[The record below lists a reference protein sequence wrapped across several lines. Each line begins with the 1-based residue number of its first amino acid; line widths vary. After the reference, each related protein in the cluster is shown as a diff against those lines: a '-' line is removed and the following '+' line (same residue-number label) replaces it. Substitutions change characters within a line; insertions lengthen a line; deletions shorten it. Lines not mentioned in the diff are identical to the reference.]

1 MQQKKRQKRLQNT
14 RFNLKLTI
22 MKRITTFKTI
32 SGYEIKVSVNH
43 SKRHFTIK
51 TDAGKFRT
59 TPMTKEEFAS
69 CLNNTGN
76 DWMQFLRACGDY
88 YKV

>member
-1 MQQKKRQKRLQNT
+1 M
-14 RFNLKLTI
+14 RFNLKLII
-22 MKRITTFKTI
+22 MKRITSTLKTI
-32 SGYEIKVSVNH
+32 SGYEIKVSANH

-59 TPMTKEEFAS
+59 TPMTKEEFTS

-76 DWMQFLRACGDY
+76 DWKFFLRKGDDY
-88 YKV
+88 YKIR

>member
-32 SGYEIKVSVNH
+32 SGYEIKVSANH

-59 TPMTKEEFAS
+59 TPMTKEEFTS

>member
-1 MQQKKRQKRLQNT
+1 
-14 RFNLKLTI
+14 
-22 MKRITTFKTI
+22 MKRITSTFKTI
-32 SGYEIKVSVNH
+32 SGYEIKVSANH

-51 TDAGKFRT
+51 TVTGKFRT
-59 TPMTKEEFAS
+59 TPMTKEEFTS

-76 DWMQFLRACGDY
+76 DWMQFLRGCGDY